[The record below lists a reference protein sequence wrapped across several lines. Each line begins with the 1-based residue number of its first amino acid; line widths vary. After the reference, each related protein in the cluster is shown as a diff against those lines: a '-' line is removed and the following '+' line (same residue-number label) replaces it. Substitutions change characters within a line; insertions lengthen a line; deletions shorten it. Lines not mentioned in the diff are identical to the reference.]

1 LKKARVLVLFDTDGD
16 PPASQDYKKQVESTD
31 EAEFDVA
38 RALLSK
44 GHEVRVFGFRDNLDQ
59 LIGGL
64 RAEPVDVVFNLSE
77 RFRDQSAL
85 DYTVAAVLEMLG
97 LPYTGASS
105 EGLMLARDKA
115 LTKKVF
121 AYQGI
126 RIPHFMVCRTKTP
139 VQRPSDL
146 RFPLIVKPLDE
157 DASVGIAQAS
167 VVRDDDALKERVMF
181 IHERFKTAAIVEEF
195 IAGRELYIG
204 VTGNDPPV
212 ALPPIEM
219 VFGSDSTAE
228 SRIATFKAKWSVRYR
243 EGRGIENE
251 IAKNLSPE
259 VRQRLAEVALRAYEA
274 AGLRDYGRIDV
285 RLAHDDAI
293 YIVEANP
300 NPYLAE
306 GEDLAWAAE
315 EGGYLYPDFI
325 EKIAEMAIIRGVSR
339 S

>member
-1 LKKARVLVLFDTDGD
+1 MLVLFDTDGE
-16 PPASQDYKKQVESTD
+16 PPASQDYRKQVESTD

-38 RALLSK
+38 RALIGK
-44 GHEVRVFGFRDNLDQ
+44 GHEVRLFGFRNDLDQ
-59 LIGGL
+59 LVAGL
-64 RAEPVDVVFNLSE
+64 RAEPCDVVFNLSE

-126 RIPHFMVCRTKTP
+126 RIPHFMVCRHKGP

-167 VVRDDDALKERVMF
+167 VVRDDDALKERVAF
-181 IHERFKTAAIVEEF
+181 IHDRFKTDAIVEEF

-204 VTGNDPPV
+204 VMGNDPPV

-228 SRIATFKAKWSVRYR
+228 SRIATFKAKWSMRYR
-243 EGRGIENE
+243 EGRGIQNE
-251 IAKNLSPE
+251 IAQNLSPE

-300 NPYLAE
+300 NPYLAD

-315 EGGYLYPDFI
+315 EGGHLYPEFI
-325 EKIAEMAIIRGVSR
+325 EKIAEMAIARGGSR
-339 S
+339 R